1 LGTSS
6 YNSFT
11 GDTYSYGD
19 RANPACGFLA
29 PASIGIM
36 YSLPYTDGNS
46 VTITACPYSG
56 SDIVV
61 TTYRRSGT
69 CNNGACYT
77 CQAPFD
83 APSGVSC
90 ESFVVT
96 ANQGET
102 IYFFVSGFSAS
113 TNVTFS
119 FGIERT
125 FTTAPAA
132 APSTFLP
139 TCLIGSQ
146 LSFNIPTTRSLSSTR
161 TAGFSSSC
169 ASLQSSQ
176 RGDWYRLPTGITGTV
191 YLSTCDSSTTIDTQI
206 VAFGANGN
214 GCSTCACMSCFDAND
229 NRNSTY
235 TSLCTSTRS
244 VLMLDLGTTS
254 TTDRPVYI
262 FVGAKSTT
270 TTSGMY
276 ELTLSR
282 DPFYATNTLVSP
294 FTSDVTDNSGSS
306 IGGIIGGVVGG
317 FFFLVILIAIIVGC
331 SRRRRMMAGGVV
343 TMTMNRPQTAT
354 VMVTQQQVTTT
365 ALPMNS
371 PSYVNTVEMQPMPM
385 QDPNMMQPM
394 MQPGMQ
400 PMQPGMQQ
408 MPPGYYT

>member
-1 LGTSS
+1 
-6 YNSFT
+6 
-11 GDTYSYGD
+11 
-19 RANPACGFLA
+19 
-29 PASIGIM
+29 
-36 YSLPYTDGNS
+36 
-46 VTITACPYSG
+46 
-56 SDIVV
+56 
-61 TTYRRSGT
+61 
-69 CNNGACYT
+69 
-77 CQAPFD
+77 
-83 APSGVSC
+83 
-90 ESFVVT
+90 
-96 ANQGET
+96 
-102 IYFFVSGFSAS
+102 
-113 TNVTFS
+113 
-119 FGIERT
+119 
-125 FTTAPAA
+125 
-132 APSTFLP
+132 LP